1 MSERG
6 ERRHVADLVVR
17 LLASAGV
24 TDWFGVA
31 GTTVMPLL
39 EAISHDGRIRY
50 HGARHEHVAMD
61 MASGY
66 ARVSSRLGVCMTHVG
81 PGVTNTVTSL
91 VTSAR
96 DRVPVLLISGN
107 EESWTLIRNPYHDW
121 RATAAMSPLTRYSH
135 RVERATDVATA
146 LRQAVSAALRSVP
159 GPVHLDIPED
169 VLATELDDATWGALT
184 ADEHWWR
191 SALGAGCSGPLSRP
205 RPSREEVDRVV
216 DLLGQARRPLLI
228 AGEMVHW
235 SGALPAFSE
244 LAQRLG
250 APVTTVLGGAC
261 LAGVPNS
268 LGTIGRFG
276 TAQANEALSSAD
288 LVIALG
294 AGLLDTDTLKWTK
307 PGRGVPIVQVHPD
320 PDVIDLR
327 MAATVGIVADVRSF
341 AEDLATARG
350 AAAAPTPWLQPEEQ
364 VAGSGDLGDLERAVV
379 TGLASDLPAD
389 WVVTMDPGYA
399 ALSVG
404 VDGAFGP
411 TRRIY
416 PHGFGTMG
424 FAIPAA
430 AGATMSGKASG
441 AIAILGDGAFFMSL
455 PALDTIATE
464 GLPVHIIV
472 FDDGGFGSQRQKQR
486 EGYAGN
492 TFGVDYDNPDLARLS
507 SALRVESRLVSDV
520 SDVAAACKAIL
531 GGRGPS
537 VTVVPRNR
545 VQTKSWYE
553 GMKTPW

>member
-1 MSERG
+1 MG
-6 ERRHVADLVVR
+6 DQGGRRVADLVVH
-17 LLASAGV
+17 LLASGGV

-39 EAISHDGRIRY
+39 EAISRDGRIRY

-135 RVERATDVATA
+135 RVERATDAATA

-159 GPVHLDIPED
+159 GPVHLDFPED
-169 VLATELDDATWGALT
+169 VLATELDDATWDLLA
-184 ADEHWWR
+184 ADESWWR

-205 RPSREEVDRVV
+205 RPSQQEIDRVV
-216 DLLGQARRPLLI
+216 ELVRQARRPLI
-228 AGEMVHW
+228 VAGEMVHW
-235 SGALPAFSE
+235 SGAVPAVSG
-244 LAQRLG
+244 LAHTIG
-250 APVTTVLGGAC
+250 APVATVLGGAC
-261 LAGVPNS
+261 LAGVPGG

-276 TAQANEALSSAD
+276 TGQANEALTSAD

-294 AGLLDTDTLKWTK
+294 AGLLDTDTLKWTR
-307 PGRGVPIVQVHPD
+307 PGRDVPIVQVHPD
-320 PDVIDLR
+320 PDVVDFR
-327 MAATVGIVADVRSF
+327 MAASVGIVADVRSF
-341 AEDLATARG
+341 AEDLA
-350 AAAAPTPWLQPEEQ
+350 AATQDRAAPALWLEPQDATA
-364 VAGSGDLGDLERAVV
+364 VSGDLGDLERAVV
-379 TGLASDLPAD
+379 SGLAPALPAD

-430 AGATMSGKASG
+430 AGATMSGQAAG
-441 AIAILGDGAFFMSL
+441 AVVILGDGAFFMSL

-464 GLPVHIIV
+464 GLPVHIVV

-520 SDVAAACKAIL
+520 SEVAAACKAIL